1 MIFDRARAKP
11 GASGA
16 LRLWICGFA
25 AALAAALAGCSTN
38 TKVYNG
44 TPVVTVTAQAAGD
57 FSTYVV
63 GISLY
68 SMTRSDGYVAY
79 PAGYTYEEFADLT
92 QRVELSEL
100 LNAVGIPNGTYTS
113 VVIGIDY
120 SVPIVY
126 LKGQSKP
133 ATVKD
138 SSGTTNPGILYVTVK
153 LDPSHPLVVN
163 LNQSTPLS
171 LDFDLAAG
179 NSIDASTN
187 TVTVKPFVEASTP
200 SSDTEQVRA
209 RGLFVA
215 VDTGQSNFV
224 EDLRPF
230 EDNVYSTVGALTVG
244 TSASTYFN
252 INGTVYTGA
261 DGLATLAKVAANTPV
276 VAYGALNGSPPG
288 SAQGITPSMTATQV
302 YAGTVVSNGQYEHLR
317 GTVTAINGNSLTVA
331 NATYLYYEG
340 YCQSNLC
347 FTYFPTASVSVSPTG
362 TLVTEDGAPATGLST
377 QSISVGSQIDA
388 IGLGSTNSSGALTLD
403 ATAAGVRLQSTPI
416 WGTLNAGAA
425 GSATLNLLSLGTTN
439 LPPSDFNFTGTGTA
453 SANDAVAASYAVN
466 TGTLDETGTAAGT
479 LLRVDGLP
487 TPFGSAPPD
496 FTAAAVTPGTSELAD
511 LVVEW
516 SNGSGT
522 TAALTPPYSGT
533 SLALNLTSATT
544 AEVVT
549 GPQVTPLTGTPTIA
563 IATGTQFAVGNA
575 TNGVSVFSTPSA
587 FASELTNVLVGSTAV
602 FRVVAVG
609 SYDASTN
616 TFTASRVDVALE

>member
-1 MIFDRARAKP
+1 MTLDRARAKT
-11 GASGA
+11 GASGT

-25 AALAAALAGCSTN
+25 AVLAATLAGCSTN

-44 TPVVTVTAQAAGD
+44 TPVVTVASQATGD

-79 PAGYTYEEFADLT
+79 PASYTYEEFADLT
-92 QRVELSEL
+92 QRVDVSEL
-100 LNAVGIPNGTYTS
+100 LSAVGIPDGSYS
-113 VVIGIDY
+113 SLVIGIDY

-126 LKGQSKP
+126 IKGQSAP

-138 SSGTTNPGILYVTVK
+138 TSGRTNPGILYVTVK
-153 LDPSHPLVVN
+153 LDPAHPLVIN
-163 LNQSTPLS
+163 LNQSTPLA
-171 LDFDLAAG
+171 LDFNLAAG
-179 NSIDASTN
+179 NSISASTN

-200 SSDTEQVRA
+200 SSDTNQVRA

-215 VDTGQSNFV
+215 VDTSQSNFV

-244 TSASTYFN
+244 TTASTYFN
-252 INGTVYTGA
+252 INGAVYTGA
-261 DGLATLAKVAANTPV
+261 AGLAILQKVAANTPV
-276 VAYGALNGSPPG
+276 VAYGTLNGSPPG
-288 SAQGITPSMTATQV
+288 SAQSITPAMTAAQV

-317 GTVTAINGNSLTVA
+317 GTVTAISGNSLTVT

-347 FTYFPTASVSVSPTG
+347 FTYYPTATVSVSPTG
-362 TLVTEDGAPATGLST
+362 TLVTEDGTPAASVST
-377 QSISVGSQIDA
+377 RSISVGSQIDA
-388 IGLGSTNSSGALTLD
+388 IGLGSTSAGALTLD
-403 ATAAGVRLQSTPI
+403 ATAAAVRLQSTPI

-425 GSATLNLLSLGTTN
+425 GSATLNLLSMGATD
-439 LPPSDFNFTGTGTA
+439 LPASAFNFAGTGTA
-453 SANDAVAASYAVN
+453 SANDAVAASYLVN
-466 TGTLDETGTAAGT
+466 TGAIDESGTAAGT

-487 TPFGSAPPD
+487 AAFGSAPPD
-496 FTAAAVTPGTSELAD
+496 FDATAVTPGISTPAD

-522 TAALTPPYSGT
+522 TSALTPPYNST
-533 SLALNLTSATT
+533 SLALDLTGATT

-549 GPQVTPLTGTPTIA
+549 GPQVTPLTGTPTIS

-575 TNGVSVFSTPSA
+575 TNGVSVFSTASG
-587 FASELTNVLVGSTAV
+587 FASELTSVLVGSTAV

-609 SYDASTN
+609 TYDASTN